1 MQNSLYYARLA
12 KRRIWWLLMS
22 TSVKRQTKLRQL
34 EEIVS
39 EHYQSQLF
47 RNPTPVELHF
57 WVDGLAFGGMPLDY
71 FQQKIKSQAFPPEAL
86 VFRIGGSE
94 SYEVYEHIGRTVAKN
109 LTDTLSEFSPLKRGS
124 RILDFG
130 CGCARVLRYFQPDF
144 EKCKFYGSD
153 IDQQAIAWCQE
164 HITDATFVVNNH
176 LPPLPFEDQHFDFIY
191 SISIFT
197 HLPEEMQFAWLKE
210 LRRVTKIGG
219 HLILTTHGQDLFPPT
234 LEAQKPL
241 SADGFFYYRNGTT
254 EGLPE
259 YYQTAWHTE
268 EYVREQ
274 WGRFFKIRKHKKQGI
289 NNHQD
294 LILCQRVS

>member
-1 MQNSLYYARLA
+1 M
-12 KRRIWWLLMS
+12 
-22 TSVKRQTKLRQL
+22 V
-34 EEIVS
+34 
-39 EHYQSQLF
+39 
-47 RNPTPVELHF
+47 
-57 WVDGLAFGGMPLDY
+57 
-71 FQQKIKSQAFPPEAL
+71 
-86 VFRIGGSE
+86 
-94 SYEVYEHIGRTVAKN
+94 
-109 LTDTLSEFSPLKRGS
+109 
-124 RILDFG
+124 
-130 CGCARVLRYFQPDF
+130 ARVLRYFQPGF

-164 HITDATFVVNNH
+164 HITDATFVVNND

-219 HLILTTHGQDLFPPT
+219 HLILTTHGQDLFPPA

-241 SADGFFYYRNGTT
+241 SEEGFFYYRNGIT

-268 EYVREQ
+268 DYVREQ
-274 WGRFFKIRKHKKQGI
+274 WGRFFKIRKHQTHGI